1 MKRSFINVLVL
12 PICKCSRLFPLAL
25 IEKLIRRSE
34 PIELGNKKY
43 RGLWFLPMV
52 AGDLIE

>member
-1 MKRSFINVLVL
+1 MCLCCRLVRVVV
-12 PICKCSRLFPLAL
+12 RLLYKK
-25 IEKLIRRSE
+25 KLIRHSE